1 MWKWIRLLGYYG
13 LHGTLCLQQ
22 RAESAPDLWVILG
35 GSDLEAGICL
45 TGLPPPAGKGKADWS
60 KVKSLAYLWSECGQ
74 DDVCFG
80 HLGGGASVKSPH
92 PETPAC
98 VSTLCRR
105 EVYRILQE
113 EGVDLPRYAVLNRD
127 PDRPEG
133 ECGASGGKARV
144 SLGLPLAGR
153 CPLGCP

>member
-1 MWKWIRLLGYYG
+1 MLGYYG
-13 LHGTLCLQQ
+13 LHGMLCLQQ

-35 GSDLEAGICL
+35 GSGLEAGICL

-60 KVKSLAYLWSECGQ
+60 KVKSLTYLWSKCGQ
-74 DDVCFG
+74 AEVCFG
-80 HLGGGASVKSPH
+80 HLGGGASVMSPQS
-92 PETPAC
+92 ETPAC
-98 VSTLCRR
+98 VSILCRR

-133 ECGASGGKARV
+133 ECGASRAEPPPWPTLEARQ
-144 SLGLPLAGR
+144 G